1 MKKEAS
7 VILAKCAQDKLYGIR
22 IEKRDNDWVRTWAF
36 KLKEETAEKEGFD
49 KINFTG
55 SFYTDEEYPG
65 CPYCG
70 AKKCFV
76 CGNCGKVSC
85 YDGSDKV
92 VCNWCGS
99 NGTAADDDGKLCYI
113 PAWIFTQSEELRGQ
127 DTVGEIS
134 QIVCINAIDGSCID
148 IVDNAKK
155 MKLWETY

>member
-1 MKKEAS
+1 MKKEAI
-7 VILAKCAQDKLYGIR
+7 VILAKCASDKLYGIR

-36 KLKEETAEKEGFD
+36 KIKEEMAEKEGFD

-76 CGNCGKVSC
+76 CGSCGKVSC

-92 VCNWCGS
+92 VCNWCGAS
-99 NGTAADDDGKLCYI
+99 GTAASDDGKMDVSGGG
-113 PAWIFTQSEELRGQ
+113 F
-127 DTVGEIS
+127 
-134 QIVCINAIDGSCID
+134 
-148 IVDNAKK
+148 
-155 MKLWETY
+155 

>member
-1 MKKEAS
+1 MEYLGDTVEQIAGEKAGIIRPEVPVFFAQTAPGSDS
-7 VILAKCAQDKLYGIR
+7 VI
-22 IEKRDNDWVRTWAF
+22 EK
-36 KLKEETAEKEGFD
+36 TAEKEGFD

-99 NGTAADDDGKLCYI
+99 NGTAADDDGKLDVSGGG
-113 PAWIFTQSEELRGQ
+113 F
-127 DTVGEIS
+127 
-134 QIVCINAIDGSCID
+134 
-148 IVDNAKK
+148 
-155 MKLWETY
+155 